1 VHGRIPTSWEKLG
14 DDQGVNADELIGVD
28 WGTTHR
34 RAYRLDGRGALID
47 ERADDQGLLAARGR
61 FEASLGELLA
71 SFDAAGAQSPVLL
84 SGMVGSAQG
93 WKEAPY
99 LDLDTPLVELPRN
112 LVPVDA
118 PTLARRCVIVPGYR
132 SLAGGTVDVM
142 RGEETQLLGAV
153 ALGHR
158 SGWFVLPGTHSKWV
172 QLEEGRILQ
181 FATYLTGELF
191 ALLGQHGTLASVLAA
206 PQVHDDTAFADGVR
220 AAGAGALSHALFGV
234 RARVVARQAPAEHA
248 AACLSG
254 LLIGAEWADVQQRSA
269 GALPQQ
275 VIALG
280 TPELAR
286 RHAQAAQLMGVTL
299 LPLDAREAY
308 LAALRLLRAAL

>member
-1 VHGRIPTSWEKLG
+1 
-14 DDQGVNADELIGVD
+14 VNEHELIGVD
-28 WGTTHR
+28 WGTTNR
-34 RAYRLDGRGALID
+34 RAYRLDASGALVD
-47 ERADDQGLLAARGR
+47 ERADNEGLLAARGR
-61 FEASLGELLA
+61 FEVSLAELLT
-71 SFDAAGAQSPVLL
+71 SFDGADSQSPVLL

-99 LDLDTPLVELPRN
+99 LDLETPLVELPRR
-112 LVPVDA
+112 LVTVNA

-132 SLAGGTVDVM
+132 SLAGGAVDVM

-172 QLEEGRILQ
+172 QIEEGRILQ

-191 ALLGQHGTLASVLAA
+191 GLLGQHGTLASVLAA
-206 PQVHDDTAFADGVR
+206 PQVHDDGAFADGVR
-220 AAGAGALSHALFGV
+220 AAGDGALSHALFGV

-248 AACLSG
+248 VAYLSG
-254 LLIGAEWADVQQRSA
+254 LLIGAEWADVRRRNA
-269 GALPQQ
+269 GALPEQ

-280 TPELAR
+280 TPALAQ
-286 RHAQAAQLMGVTL
+286 RHAQAAQLTGVTL
-299 LPLDAREAY
+299 TPLDAREAY
-308 LAALRLLRAAL
+308 VAALGLLRAAL